1 MTSEFVTARNPD
13 PKSQLVR
20 EPGGLGAT
28 QCVAAVVFAS
38 LGGYNP
44 AHNTQGPLQGRVRN
58 RLALETTEK
67 LVQDSRCI
75 EDGVEDPDREEV
87 KMIG

>member
-1 MTSEFVTARNPD
+1 M
-13 PKSQLVR
+13 
-20 EPGGLGAT
+20 
-28 QCVAAVVFAS
+28 
-38 LGGYNP
+38 GGYNP